1 MNISTGAGAGSSYG
15 PSVLVMATYFEKRRA
30 LANGIAITSASLGS
44 FCFPPLIQYC
54 LDYYGLQGTFI
65 ITAGITAHVC
75 AAAMLY
81 RQPGFFLSRYLLRQK
96 ILRQKQSQ
104 MYRSRSQEQP
114 PVELT
119 SHRTQAIEE
128 PFRSEPAEVLDSSR
142 RVGNLLSHVPVKD
155 RLRTAESCRQM
166 AA

>member
-81 RQPGFFLSRYLLRQK
+81 RQPGFLF
-96 ILRQKQSQ
+96 KQVL
-104 MYRSRSQEQP
+104 
-114 PVELT
+114 VEAKDT
-119 SHRTQAIEE
+119 SSKTIANVQIQITRAAPGRVDITPYTSDRRTL
-128 PFRSEPAEVLDSSR
+128 P
-142 RVGNLLSHVPVKD
+142 K
-155 RLRTAESCRQM
+155 
-166 AA
+166 